1 MATMTSNWRG
11 VRFMAC
17 SSVWARVGSG
27 VCPGV
32 GAGVG
37 WPERVG
43 LPGPTRRAV
52 VRLFG
57 FALRGNSIVV
67 SAGPLGGVGQ
77 DRPQVGEQ
85 RRDFRRFENG
95 RLDQ

>member
-1 MATMTSNWRG
+1 
-11 VRFMAC
+11 
-17 SSVWARVGSG
+17 
-27 VCPGV
+27 
-32 GAGVG
+32 
-37 WPERVG
+37 
-43 LPGPTRRAV
+43 